1 MIINSITI
9 ENFRC
14 YYGVNKIDFNSNGKI
29 TLIYGD
35 SGFGKSSFLQF
46 FRWMFYGDPDFG
58 SSNDK
63 PLFNLNAYANIKM
76 GQKVRV
82 AGNIDFEHLGVKYS
96 LSKAIDFEYSIN
108 PMMARVANSELSLQ
122 HLVNDS
128 WQRFSGDIPN
138 KINTILPKGLSKY
151 FLLDGEKAR
160 ELVLNSREL
169 KAAIHQ
175 LFGLDAYAN
184 AINHIGN
191 KNKKNSVLGFYQNEL
206 ASKTTEF
213 RTYNN
218 MTLPELQET
227 VQDLFDTIDTLKK
240 IKREDVETERL
251 GNARRDEI
259 IKTLGQANNK
269 DSIDQ
274 LIKANENTIK
284 ELEAKIAAYKHE
296 IGNLFYQNYP
306 YLFLSRLTSKSS
318 AVLREKNELFA
329 AAYKNVYES
338 LTKDLLKEILNKNTC
353 VCGRDLDEK
362 SKEKIVNIMAVMP
375 PDSYAY
381 QFGQFVSRSKSRI
394 TNAQENII
402 KYEEILSKINSC
414 EQKIIQLQD
423 ANQEKLEDL
432 KRLESSKA
440 LVEELEE
447 LDKALKALRQ
457 KIADCDRKI
466 AEKKQIYNLSSSQIE
481 KMLKNSNVQSVYSTK
496 IEFFEKIL
504 LALVQEHRQQEF
516 KVKTV
521 LNDCVREVFKKLTT
535 QTELDVDKITF
546 VNDDFTLRTTYLT
559 GGQLA
564 VDEYSYV
571 IGIIKALQEMKM
583 ENNENP
589 IIIDAPF
596 AFTGNAQSEHIFKTL
611 PTVSKQTILLTLDL
625 NKIKNYILKH
635 KDVYD
640 FYVIKNETQELAV
653 IERGNIDD
661 IKFWYYFDAS
671 FMGKSG

>member
-14 YYGVNKIDFNSNGKI
+14 YYGINKIDFNNNGKV

-58 SSNDK
+58 STNDK
-63 PLFNLNAYANIKM
+63 PLFNLNAYANTKM

-82 AGNIDFEHLGVKYS
+82 AGKIDFEHLGVKYS
-96 LSKAIDFEYSIN
+96 LTKSVDFDYALN

-169 KAAIHQ
+169 KSAIHQ

-184 AINHIGN
+184 AISHVGN

-213 RTYNN
+213 RTFNN
-218 MTLPELQET
+218 MSLSELQET
-227 VQDLFDTIDTLKK
+227 VQDLFDTIETLKK
-240 IKREDVETERL
+240 IRKEDVEKERL

-274 LIKANENTIK
+274 LIKANDNAIK
-284 ELEAKIAAYKHE
+284 DLEAKIAAYKHD

-329 AAYKNVYES
+329 SAYKNVYES

-353 VCGRDLDEK
+353 VCGRELDEK
-362 SKEKIVNIMAVMP
+362 SKEKITSIMAVMP

-381 QFGQFVSRSKSRI
+381 QFGQFVSRSKNRI
-394 TNAQENII
+394 SNAQENIV
-402 KYEEILSKINSC
+402 KYEEILSKINAC
-414 EQKIIQLQD
+414 EQRIIELQD
-423 ANQEKLEDL
+423 SNREKLEDL
-432 KRLESSKA
+432 KRLESSKE
-440 LVEELEE
+440 LVVELEDLE
-447 LDKALKALRQ
+447 KDLKALKQ
-457 KIADCDRKI
+457 KIADIDRKI
-466 AEKKQIYNLSSSQIE
+466 TEKKQVYALSSSQID
-481 KMLKNSNVQSVYSTK
+481 KMLKNSNVQTVYSAK

-504 LALVQEHRQQEF
+504 LALVQEHRQQEL

-521 LNDCVREVFKKLTT
+521 LNDCVKEIFKKLTT
-535 QTELDVDKITF
+535 QTDLDVDKITF

-611 PTVSKQTILLTLDL
+611 PSVSKQTILLTLDL

-661 IKFWYYFDAS
+661 IKF
-671 FMGKSG
+671 